1 MYSERQ
7 TEICPTSSVSLFL
20 YVRNII
26 APDNTQYINTELRT
40 CILRNWHKRDLLNF
54 IHVITFSRYSERTGM
69 NKFIGMGRLVAD
81 PEYSE
86 RGETKIARYTLAV
99 DRRFAKEDGTREA
112 DFLRIVTFGKA
123 AEFTRQYLTKGM
135 KILVTGRI
143 QTSSYEKDGHKFY
156 STDIIAEDQEFC
168 EPKKNGE
175 APATV
180 QTDEDGFMNV
190 PEAIDEDLPFRRED
204 ENTTNKGNSRKN
216 SK

>member
-1 MYSERQ
+1 
-7 TEICPTSSVSLFL
+7 
-20 YVRNII
+20 
-26 APDNTQYINTELRT
+26 
-40 CILRNWHKRDLLNF
+40 
-54 IHVITFSRYSERTGM
+54 M
-69 NKFIGMGRLVAD
+69 NKCIIMGRLTAD

-86 RGETKIARYTLAV
+86 RGETKISRYTLAV
-99 DRRFAKEDGTREA
+99 DRRFSKEDGTREA

-168 EPKKNGE
+168 EPKKNGDTP
-175 APATV
+175 APV
-180 QTDEDGFMNV
+180 DEDGFMNV
-190 PEAIDEDLPFRRED
+190 PEAIDEELPFRRED
-204 ENTTNKGNSRKN
+204 ENKTNKGNSRKC

>member
-1 MYSERQ
+1 MSSERQ

-26 APDNTQYINTELRT
+26 APDNTQYINTELRI
-40 CILRNWHKRDLLNF
+40 CILRNWHKKDLLNF
-54 IHVITFSRYSERTGM
+54 IHIITFSRYSERTGM
-69 NKFIGMGRLVAD
+69 NKVICMGRLVAD

-99 DRRFAKEDGTREA
+99 DRRFQKEDGTREA

-143 QTSSYEKDGHKFY
+143 QTGSYEKDGQKY
-156 STDIIAEDQEFC
+156 YTTDIIAEDQEFC
-168 EPKKNGE
+168 EPKKSGE
-175 APATV
+175 APAAAP
-180 QTDEDGFMNV
+180 TDEDGFMNV
-190 PEAIDEDLPFRRED
+190 PEGIDEDLPFRRDD
-204 ENTTNKGNSRKN
+204 ENKTNKGNSRKG

>member
-1 MYSERQ
+1 
-7 TEICPTSSVSLFL
+7 
-20 YVRNII
+20 
-26 APDNTQYINTELRT
+26 
-40 CILRNWHKRDLLNF
+40 
-54 IHVITFSRYSERTGM
+54 M

-99 DRRFAKEDGTREA
+99 DRRFQKEDGTREA

-143 QTSSYEKDGHKFY
+143 QTGSYEKDGQKFY
-156 STDIIAEDQEFC
+156 TTDIIAEDQEFC

-175 APATV
+175 APAAAP
-180 QTDEDGFMNV
+180 TDEDGFMNV
-190 PEAIDEDLPFRRED
+190 PEGIDEDLPFRRDD
-204 ENTTNKGNSRKN
+204 ENKTNKGNSRKG

>member
-1 MYSERQ
+1 
-7 TEICPTSSVSLFL
+7 
-20 YVRNII
+20 
-26 APDNTQYINTELRT
+26 
-40 CILRNWHKRDLLNF
+40 
-54 IHVITFSRYSERTGM
+54 M
-69 NKFIGMGRLVAD
+69 NKCVIMGRLTAD

-143 QTSSYEKDGHKFY
+143 QTGSYEKDGQKFY
-156 STDIIAEDQEFC
+156 TTDIIAEDQEFC

-175 APATV
+175 APASSPV
-180 QTDEDGFMNV
+180 DEDGFMNV
-190 PEAIDEDLPFRRED
+190 PETDMEDLPFTRVD
-204 ENTTNKGNSRKN
+204 EKKKGK
-216 SK
+216 K

>member
-1 MYSERQ
+1 
-7 TEICPTSSVSLFL
+7 
-20 YVRNII
+20 
-26 APDNTQYINTELRT
+26 
-40 CILRNWHKRDLLNF
+40 
-54 IHVITFSRYSERTGM
+54 M
-69 NKFIGMGRLVAD
+69 NKCIIMGRLTAD

-86 RGETKIARYTLAV
+86 RGETKISRYTLAV
-99 DRRFAKEDGTREA
+99 DRRFTEKDGTRKA

-143 QTSSYEKDGHKFY
+143 QTGSYEKDGHKFY
-156 STDIIAEDQEFC
+156 TTDIVAEDQEFC

-175 APATV
+175 GPAPV
-180 QTDEDGFMNV
+180 PTDEDGFMNV
-190 PEAIDEDLPFRRED
+190 PETDMEDLPFAKVSD

>member
-1 MYSERQ
+1 
-7 TEICPTSSVSLFL
+7 
-20 YVRNII
+20 
-26 APDNTQYINTELRT
+26 
-40 CILRNWHKRDLLNF
+40 
-54 IHVITFSRYSERTGM
+54 M
-69 NKFIGMGRLVAD
+69 NKCIIMGRLVAD

-99 DRRFAKEDGTREA
+99 DRRFTEKDGTRKA

-123 AEFTRQYLTKGM
+123 AEFTRQYLNKGM

-143 QTSSYEKDGHKFY
+143 QSSSYEKDGHTFY
-156 STDIIAEDQEFC
+156 ATDIIAEDQEFC

-175 APATV
+175 GSAPV
-180 QTDEDGFMNV
+180 HTDEDGFMNV
-190 PEAIDEDLPFRRED
+190 PEGIEEDLPFAKVSD